1 MNIQNATEF
10 YKCNLTLRVGD
21 ISQDTTVANYPITNS
36 IGTINSTRTAYTWY
50 NIDLHQILGDL
61 YEKFDYFNL
70 RVSAIQGDAG
80 IGAYGS
86 TTDFNCYFQMTGP
99 TFYNSSYDVADQKT
113 TNTTTVANHVFTRNL
128 PFTIFYNDVFISTFR
143 KQPTLD
149 LTINLLRVANDAQP
163 GTVGGSLYPMINF
176 YLNIIPV
183 EYPTHKKDLQ
193 VY

>member
-1 MNIQNATEF
+1 MNIENATEF
-10 YKCNLTLRVGD
+10 YKCNLTLRVSD
-21 ISQDTTVANYPITNS
+21 ITQDTNPTNYPITNS
-36 IGTINSTRTAYTWY
+36 IGTVNRQRNTYTWF

-80 IGAYGS
+80 IGLYGS

-99 TFYNSSYDVADQKT
+99 TFYNSSYDVAAKKT
-113 TNTTTVANHVFTRNL
+113 TNTTTIANHVFTRNL
-128 PFTIFYNDVFISTFR
+128 PFTVYYNDVFISTFR

-149 LTINLLRVANDAQP
+149 LTIGLLRVFDDEPP
-163 GTVGGSLYPMINF
+163 GTVSTSLYPLITF